1 MRLVMKET
9 NFLSPTCS
17 HGLLALA
24 LGLARCRPSLA
35 VY

>member
-9 NFLSPTCS
+9 DSLSPTCS
-17 HGLLALA
+17 DGLLALA
-24 LGLARCRPSLA
+24 LGLARCMPSLA